1 MGSLKRLKLSPLHQQ
16 LIDSWELTG
25 TSARWLHSS
34 LSDLQ
39 HWQINVRSI
48 IGDTQ
53 RRDGE
58 RITSISDSSYQA
70 NGQKMVPNGAWYV
83 WCKLQPASL
92 SSITLE
98 HM

>member
-16 LIDSWELTG
+16 LIDGCELTG
-25 TSARWLHSS
+25 TSAWFLQCS
-34 LSDLQ
+34 LSDLPN
-39 HWQINVRSI
+39 WQINQRSI
-48 IGDTQ
+48 TGDAQ
-53 RRDGE
+53 CADRE
-58 RITSISDSSYQA
+58 QITSISDSSYQA